1 MIISSPARRKV
12 AAFLLASSTL
22 LTACGGENPTA
33 TTAPAAPTTAPAP
46 AATNT
51 TAPSGG
57 EATATTATGG
67 AATATTATGGEATA
81 TTGGTGSTGGTGNAN
96 GAAAPLNTSVSGS
109 VNLWHFWGSP
119 VRRTAI
125 RRIVAI
131 CSQQLP
137 NIKMTETFKP
147 FGDIWTANTA
157 AVAAGSGMPD
167 VIVEDRPKLPQAA
180 ANKVESSL
188 QKYIDRDKLDSS
200 QFWPF
205 TWQQTLYNNESYG
218 IPYETDVRVLYWD
231 KNEFTEVGLDP
242 EKPPTTWDELWAA
255 ADKLDKKNPDGT
267 YARIA
272 FSPLIGNAGWDL
284 WSKTNGATQVNADGT
299 KVTVNDPATVETFQW
314 MKKWIDRYGGWEAY
328 QKFVGTFTS
337 PPNDAFMSGKVAMVA
352 DINGYASQLK
362 FYNPKVPTADGK
374 TATLDWG
381 VGQVPYK
388 TTETSTSGGFALS
401 IPVGTKN
408 ADAAW
413 EFIKCATGPTAQ
425 QSWARDTYAMPANQL
440 AAKDPVLMADPAW
453 QFMVA
458 AMAKSQPIGGP
469 YVKSYANYG
478 EQIDKIQADMLS
490 GKLDIKQGLDQAQK
504 NIDDTMAK
512 NK

>member
-1 MIISSPARRKV
+1 MVISSPARRKV

-33 TTAPAAPTTAPAP
+33 TTAPVAPTTAPAP

-67 AATATTATGGEATA
+67 EATATTATGGEATA
-81 TTGGTGSTGGTGNAN
+81 TTGGTGTGGTGNAS

-137 NIKMTETFKP
+137 NIKITETFKP

-157 AVAAGSGMPD
+157 AVAAGSGMAD
-167 VIVEDRPKLPQAA
+167 VIVEDRPKLPLAA
-180 ANKVESSL
+180 ANNIESSL
-188 QKYIDRDKLDSS
+188 QSYIDRDKLDKS

-205 TWQQTLYNNESYG
+205 TWDQTLYNGQSYG

-231 KNEFTEVGLDP
+231 KNEFKDVGLDP

-272 FSPLIGNAGWDL
+272 FSPIIGNTGWDL
-284 WSKTNGATQVNADGT
+284 WSKTDGFQVVNEDGS
-299 KVTVNDPATVETFQW
+299 KVTVNDPKMVETFQW
-314 MKKWIDRYGGWEAY
+314 MKKWIDRYGGWENY

-337 PPNDAFMSGKVAMVA
+337 PPNDAFMSGKVAMTV

-362 FYNPKVPTADGK
+362 FYNPQVAGPDGK
-374 TATLDWG
+374 KATLDWG
-381 VGQVPYK
+381 VGPAPYK
-388 TTETSTSGGFALS
+388 TTQTSTSGGFALS
-401 IPVGTKN
+401 IPRGTKN
-408 ADAAW
+408 ADASW

-425 QSWARDTYAMPANQL
+425 QSWARDTYAMPANQI
-440 AAKDPVLMADPAW
+440 AAKDPVLLADPAW
-453 QFMVA
+453 QFMVD
-458 AMAKSQPIGGP
+458 AMKTSQPLGGP
-469 YVKSYANYG
+469 YVKAYANFG
-478 EQIDKIQADMLS
+478 EQVDKRQADMLS
-490 GKLDIKQGLDQAQK
+490 GKVPIEQALADAQK
-504 NIDDTMAK
+504 AIDETMAK

>member
-1 MIISSPARRKV
+1 
-12 AAFLLASSTL
+12 
-22 LTACGGENPTA
+22 
-33 TTAPAAPTTAPAP
+33 
-46 AATNT
+46 
-51 TAPSGG
+51 
-57 EATATTATGG
+57 
-67 AATATTATGGEATA
+67 
-81 TTGGTGSTGGTGNAN
+81 
-96 GAAAPLNTSVSGS
+96 

-180 ANKVESSL
+180 ANNVESSL
-188 QKYIDRDKLDSS
+188 QSYITRDKLDSS

-231 KNEFTEVGLDP
+231 KNIFKEVGLDP

-255 ADKLDKKNPDGT
+255 ADKIDKKNPDGT

-314 MKKWIDRYGGWEAY
+314 MKKWIDRYGGWDAY
-328 QKFVGTFTS
+328 QKLVGTFTS
-337 PPNDAFMSGKVAMVA
+337 PPNDAFMSGKVAMTA

-362 FYNPKVPTADGK
+362 FYNPQIVGADGK
-374 TATLDWG
+374 TKSALDWG
-381 VGQVPYK
+381 VGPVPYK

-425 QSWARDTYAMPANQL
+425 QSWARDTYAMPANQV

-453 QFMVA
+453 QFMVN

-469 YVKSYANYG
+469 YVKAYANYG
-478 EQIDKIQADMLS
+478 EQIDKIQSDMLS
-490 GKLDIKQGLDQAQK
+490 GKLDIKQGLDTAQK